1 MYRRVAR
8 LGFAQIHRV
17 FYSPNYYGVFLHC
30 KGVDS
35 LQRRRG
41 LLALRFMSSFLG
53 KKILT
58 AKPVQFEGVM
68 PGVGS
73 TEYTPS

>member
-17 FYSPNYYGVFLHC
+17 LDSPNYYGVFLHYN
-30 KGVDS
+30 GVDS

-41 LLALRFMSSFLG
+41 MLALRFMSSFLG

-68 PGVGS
+68 PTLCSGIV
-73 TEYTPS
+73 